1 MKLALFGVGNAGVRL
16 VDQLLAAEQ
25 TTGRPFTDGNV
36 LAFNTTESTFAAADH
51 LTDKQQVLVGDT
63 HPNVHIHEEPASGDD
78 DRKEGVDGDVELAV
92 SVANDDLPEIRR
104 ALDRVDDTEVD
115 AAVVVAGLGGATGC
129 GVGGVLLNELA
140 SIYEIPIYVL
150 GVLPTSAESDRR
162 AWTAAR
168 AIRTFVPMADAVIP
182 IDNESW
188 TRRFDEEGYTE
199 INDAIATRFM
209 SLFAAGEAERAQL
222 SEVRIDPNDIIRT
235 LGVGGV
241 STIGYAK
248 TELESEPDGWLARLR
263 RLLVDVPEPE
273 PQTDAASI
281 KQLVQRAVES
291 ELTLPCDIETADR
304 ILLILAGPPEELSRK
319 GFETGRYLLEEET
332 GTVEILAGDEPLP
345 DATQVTATVLLA
357 NVTGVPRIEQL
368 QQRAVAFQNNEN
380 DEAKTDR
387 STPDDA
393 ADDHGFQFDESTDPE
408 ALIKEAEATDGD
420 TVDDGGDAVD
430 DDDQSEGAG
439 EADDD
444 VSDAG
449 DDETVDSQTDG
460 DETGDEQTDD
470 DETGDE
476 QTDDDEIPSEPSAD
490 DEPAVKDPFAGE
502 STADEP
508 NQ

>member
-1 MKLALFGVGNAGVRL
+1 MKLALLGVGNAGVRI

-25 TTGRPFTDGNV
+25 TTGRQFTDGNV

-63 HPNVHIHEEPASGDD
+63 HPKVHIHEEPAAGDEN
-78 DRKEGVDGDVELAV
+78 RKEGVDGDVELAV
-92 SVANDDLPEIRR
+92 SVAEDDLPEIRR

-115 AAVVVAGLGGATGC
+115 AAFVVAGLGGATGC
-129 GVGGVLLNELA
+129 GVGGVLLDELK

-150 GVLPTSAESDRR
+150 GVLPSSAESDRR

-182 IDNESW
+182 VDNESW
-188 TRRFDEEGYTE
+188 TRRFDDDDYAA
-199 INDAIATRFM
+199 INESIATRFM
-209 SLFAAGEAERAQL
+209 SVFAAGEAERSQL

-248 TELESEPDGWLARLR
+248 TELDREPESWLARLR
-263 RLLVDVPEPE
+263 RRLFDVPEPE

-304 ILLILAGPPEELSRK
+304 IILILAGPPAELSRK

-368 QQRAVAFQNNEN
+368 QTRAVAFQREQRGQPSSDPSSPSAVT
-380 DEAKTDR
+380 DEAEPQADEETDQ
-387 STPDDA
+387 PA
-393 ADDHGFQFDESTDPE
+393 AATDEHGFQFDGEEPADAE
-408 ALIKEAEATDGD
+408 ALIKEAEGTTDGS
-420 TVDDGGDAVD
+420 VDDGATSDDGAVASDDTAASDNDASND
-430 DDDQSEGAG
+430 ET
-439 EADDD
+439 ADDA
-444 VSDAG
+444 S
-449 DDETVDSQTDG
+449 TVD
-460 DETGDEQTDD
+460 
-470 DETGDE
+470 
-476 QTDDDEIPSEPSAD
+476 EPS
-490 DEPAVKDPFAGE
+490 
-502 STADEP
+502 
-508 NQ
+508 Q